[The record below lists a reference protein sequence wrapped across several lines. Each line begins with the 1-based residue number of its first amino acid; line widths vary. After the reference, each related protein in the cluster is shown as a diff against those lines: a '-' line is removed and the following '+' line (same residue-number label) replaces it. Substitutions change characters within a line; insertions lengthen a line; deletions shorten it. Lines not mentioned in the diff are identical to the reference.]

1 MSRNGA
7 EEMSFLDHLE
17 ILRWHIIRSVIA
29 IVIIACVAFVY
40 RVELMD
46 KVLLAPASD
55 AFWTFGALCDF
66 SIFLNGHFPDIIDA
80 EALCMSKMEI
90 TMMNP
95 KLQGR
100 FYAAIMLSMI
110 SGVILAFPYIIY
122 EIWKFI
128 RPALY
133 DKEQKS
139 AKGVLFFGSILF
151 FTGVLFGYFMI
162 APLAVHFLSTF
173 EISQNLNDFFD
184 MNTIMGT
191 IASSTLACGVVFE
204 LPILSYYLTKAG
216 LITPEFMKQYR
227 KHAFVVT
234 LILSAI
240 ITPPDVFS
248 QILVAIPIMF
258 LYEISIFI
266 SRMVIKKAS

>member
-1 MSRNGA
+1 MSQK

-29 IVIIACVAFVY
+29 IAIVAIFAFVF

-46 KVLLAPASD
+46 DVLLAPASD
-55 AFWTFGALCDF
+55 DFWTFGALCDF
-66 SIFLNGHFPDIIDA
+66 SHILNAKFPEWISAD
-80 EALCMSKMEI
+80 ALCMSEMNLEL
-90 TMMNP
+90 MNP
-95 KLQGR
+95 RLQGR
-100 FYAAIMLSMI
+100 FYAALILSLI
-110 SGVILAFPYIIY
+110 SGIVLAFPYIIW
-122 EIWKFI
+122 EVWRFI

-133 DKEQKS
+133 AKEQKN
-139 AKGVLFFGSILF
+139 ARGVMFFGSILF
-151 FTGVLFGYFMI
+151 FSGILFGYFMI
-162 APLAVHFLSTF
+162 SPLAVHFLATF
-173 EISQNLNDFFD
+173 EISKNLNDLFD

-204 LPILSYYLTKAG
+204 LPILTYYLSKAG
-216 LITPEFMKQYR
+216 LITPEFMKKYR
-227 KHAFVVT
+227 KHAVVVT

-266 SRMVIKKAS
+266 SRMVIRKKD